1 MKTKFLMMSA
11 VLALMVTACSKDDSS
26 SSASANDFTADE
38 AKLNS
43 KMDIANDDVS
53 DLVEEQF
60 DATQSSAAGRS
71 AESSSSTSNLPSC
84 AIVTRVPS
92 FDTQLN
98 PGDQV
103 TKTIDFGTTGC
114 PMNNGNVLKGK
125 IIITFTYQPGA
136 NPQTINYQF
145 DNFYHNNVKFTGNK
159 TFTRT
164 MTDATATSP
173 SHPVVVMNMDMDA
186 TFPDGRVI
194 HRTGTRTR
202 EIIAGYNTPNI
213 LADNEYQVTGNW
225 TNTFPNASV
234 KTSTITTPL
243 LVKMSCIQ
251 QNKPLIVQGVITFQR
266 NNRTA
271 TLDYGDGTCDN
282 TATYTVNGNSYTIII
297 GN

>member
-11 VLALMVTACSKDDSS
+11 VLALMVTACSKDDSKS
-26 SSASANDFTADE
+26 SSASDFSADE
-38 AKLNS
+38 AKMNS

-60 DATQSSAAGRS
+60 DATQNSAANRS

-84 AIVTRVPS
+84 ATVTRVPD
-92 FDTQLN
+92 FGTQLE
-98 PGDQV
+98 PGQEV
-103 TKTIDFGTTGC
+103 IKTIDFGTTGC

-136 NPQTINYQF
+136 TSHTINYQF

-164 MTDATATSP
+164 MTSG
-173 SHPVVVMNMDMDA
+173 HPVVVMNMDMNA

-194 HRTGTRTR
+194 HRVGTRTR
-202 EIIAGYNTPNI
+202 EITAGYDTPNI

-225 TNTFPNASV
+225 TTSFPSASD

-243 LVKMSCIQ
+243 KIKMSCIQ

-282 TATYTVNGNSYTIII
+282 TATYTVNGNTYTIII

>member
-1 MKTKFLMMSA
+1 MKTRILMMGA
-11 VLALMVTACSKDDSS
+11 VLALMVTACSKDDSK
-26 SSASANDFTADE
+26 SSASAADFSADE

-53 DLVEEQF
+53 DIVEEQF
-60 DATQSSAAGRS
+60 DATQSSAANRS
-71 AESSSSTSNLPSC
+71 AENTSSTSNLPSC
-84 AIVTRVPS
+84 ATVTRVPA
-92 FDTQLN
+92 FGEIIT
-98 PGDQV
+98 PGTLV

-114 PMNNGNVLKGK
+114 ERNNGNILKGK

-164 MTDATATSP
+164 MTEATQTSP
-173 SHPVVVMNMDMDA
+173 SHPVVVMNMDLDA

-202 EIIAGYNTPNI
+202 EIIEGYGN
-213 LADNEYQVTGNW
+213 ADLSDNVYSVTGNW

-234 KTSTITTPL
+234 KTTTITTPL
-243 LVKMSCIQ
+243 IVKMSCIQ

-266 NNRTA
+266 NTRTA
-271 TLDYGDGTCDN
+271 SLDYGDGTCDN
-282 TATYTVNGNSYTIII
+282 IATYTVNGNSYTIII

>member
-1 MKTKFLMMSA
+1 MKTRFLMMGA
-11 VLALMVTACSKDDSS
+11 VLTLMVTACSKDDSK
-26 SSASANDFTADE
+26 SSASAADFSADE

-53 DLVEEQF
+53 DIVEAQF

-71 AESSSSTSNLPSC
+71 AESSALTSNLPSC
-84 AIVTRVPS
+84 ATVTRIPA
-92 FDTQLN
+92 FGETIT
-98 PGDQV
+98 PGTQV

-114 PMNNGNVLKGK
+114 TMNNGNILKGK

-145 DNFYHNNVKFTGNK
+145 DNFYHNAVKFTGNK

-173 SHPVVVMNMDMDA
+173 SHPVVVMNMDLDA

-202 EIIAGYNTPNI
+202 EIIEGYGNGD
-213 LADNEYQVTGNW
+213 LSDNVYSVTGNW

-243 LVKMSCIQ
+243 IVKMSCIQ

-266 NNRTA
+266 NTRTA
-271 TLDYGDGTCDN
+271 TLDYGDGECDN
-282 TATYTVNGNSYTIII
+282 IATYTVNGNSYTIII

>member
-1 MKTKFLMMSA
+1 MKTRILMMGA
-11 VLALMVTACSKDDSS
+11 VLALMVTACSKDDSK
-26 SSASANDFTADE
+26 SSASAADFSADE

-53 DLVEEQF
+53 DIVEEQF
-60 DATQSSAAGRS
+60 DATQSSAANRS
-71 AESSSSTSNLPSC
+71 AENASSTSNLPSC
-84 AIVTRVPS
+84 ATVTRVPA
-92 FDTQLN
+92 FGEIIT
-98 PGDQV
+98 PGTLV

-114 PMNNGNVLKGK
+114 ERNNGNILKGK

-164 MTDATATSP
+164 MTEATQTSP
-173 SHPVVVMNMDMDA
+173 SHPVVVMNMDLDA

-202 EIIAGYNTPNI
+202 EIIEGYGN
-213 LADNEYQVTGNW
+213 ADLSDNVYSVTGNW

-243 LVKMSCIQ
+243 IVKMSCIQ

-266 NNRTA
+266 NTRTA
-271 TLDYGDGTCDN
+271 SLDYGDGTCDN
-282 TATYTVNGNSYTIII
+282 IATYTVNGNSYTIII